1 MRIAIAMDSFK
12 GTLSAGEACSI
23 VHRAL
28 ISVLPEV
35 EVTRR
40 PMADGGEGTARE
52 MLTNLGGSW
61 VSMEVAGPLPGMRV
75 DGGFAWFPK
84 TNVAL
89 VEMAVVNGL
98 PLLDKSR
105 YNPMTA
111 STHGT
116 GELIRAAALKGAE
129 KILLAVGG
137 SATVDGG
144 TGAAEALG
152 WKFRDQHGQSVKAC
166 GANLGQIRIADGAH
180 RLPLPPV
187 EVLCDV
193 NNPLTGER
201 GAARVF
207 APQKGAT
214 PEMVEILEAGMV
226 NLARVIHTTVQVD
239 VEDVPGAGAA
249 GGLAGGAM
257 AFMNATLVSGIETF
271 IEMNDVES
279 ALEGAD
285 WLITG
290 EGCFDEQSL
299 NGKVISG
306 LSALAHAKGVKV
318 AVLAGRIK
326 ISGQRARNFGVSLM
340 EACAPPSIID
350 RVALAQARDLLRE
363 AAIRLAQCIKAGRA

>member
-28 ISVLPEV
+28 ISVMPDV
-35 EVTRR
+35 EVVRR

-61 VSMEVAGPLPGMRV
+61 VSMEAAGSLPGKRV
-75 DGGFAWFPK
+75 DGGFVWFPQ
-84 TNVAL
+84 TRVAL

-98 PLLDKSR
+98 PLLDKSQ
-105 YNPMTA
+105 YNPLLA

-116 GELIRAAALKGAE
+116 GELIRAAAEKGAR

-152 WKFRDQHGQSVKAC
+152 WRFRDEKGQAVKAC
-166 GANLGQIRIADGAH
+166 GGSLGQIRIADGEGRVA
-180 RLPLPPV
+180 LPPV
-187 EVLCDV
+187 EVMCDV
-193 NNPLTGER
+193 NNPLTGEN

-214 PEMVEILEAGMV
+214 PEMVEKLEAGLV
-226 NLARVIHTTVQVD
+226 NLARVIAASLQID

-257 AFMNATLVSGIETF
+257 AFMDATLVSGIGTF
-271 IEMNDVES
+271 IEMNNVES
-279 ALEGAD
+279 ALDGAD

-306 LSALAHAKGVKV
+306 LASLAAARGVKV

-326 ISGQRARNFGVSLM
+326 ISGQRARNFGVRLM
-340 EACAPPSIID
+340 EACAPATLPD
-350 RVALAQARDLLRE
+350 RIAHGQARDLLRE
-363 AAIRLAQCIKAGRA
+363 AAIRLAQHIKAGRS